1 MKKVFEMHCHCHLFD
16 ISIGEKAEIFKEE
29 FAVTGAEKA
38 CFLSIPQE
46 YDDKGGKFF
55 DGLQNIKVA
64 FLKRYFSPNGYAYA
78 GLVHPEDYSDEEAVA
93 EDFLRQVTEYYDAG
107 FDGIKMLE
115 GYPTF
120 IKYTRQG
127 LDSPIYDKFYAF
139 CEKKGFPIT
148 AHIANPDEN
157 WDIKKASKYAIEQG
171 RVYDETYPRKEDITR
186 QTFSVLQRFPELKLA
201 VAHFGFFSEHYDDA
215 ERFMS
220 YKNTYI
226 DITPGDEQLRNML
239 GEWDKW
245 HAFWLKYQDR
255 IFYGTDFYA
264 FPKDENQRTC
274 FTRRPWFL
282 REFLETNTEHKYL
295 DNSFKGVKIEESV
308 LDKIYMQNALKLL
321 GNPKKTNNDYFVA
334 EAKRLSSQNLSDLE
348 KKDLKYILDY
358 VLKT

>member
-16 ISIGEKAEIFKEE
+16 IPIGEKAEIFKEE

-93 EDFLRQVTEYYDAG
+93 EDFFRQVTEYYDAG

-139 CEKKGFPIT
+139 CEKKRFSHNRAYRKSRRKLGY
-148 AHIANPDEN
+148 E
-157 WDIKKASKYAIEQG
+157 KSKQIRDRARQG
-171 RVYDETYPRKEDITR
+171 
-186 QTFSVLQRFPELKLA
+186 
-201 VAHFGFFSEHYDDA
+201 
-215 ERFMS
+215 
-220 YKNTYI
+220 
-226 DITPGDEQLRNML
+226 LRRNV
-239 GEWDKW
+239 
-245 HAFWLKYQDR
+245 
-255 IFYGTDFYA
+255 
-264 FPKDENQRTC
+264 
-274 FTRRPWFL
+274 
-282 REFLETNTEHKYL
+282 
-295 DNSFKGVKIEESV
+295 S
-308 LDKIYMQNALKLL
+308 
-321 GNPKKTNNDYFVA
+321 
-334 EAKRLSSQNLSDLE
+334 AKRRHNPSN
-348 KKDLKYILDY
+348 
-358 VLKT
+358 V